1 MSPFG
6 PDPDWY
12 ENFWY
17 RPDPTPDPP
26 RRIAPVVVAVVC
38 ALVAVAGVTLS
49 PHHVP
54 SAPTALHMG

>member
-38 ALVAVAGVTLS
+38 ALVAS
-49 PHHVP
+49 P
-54 SAPTALHMG
+54 A